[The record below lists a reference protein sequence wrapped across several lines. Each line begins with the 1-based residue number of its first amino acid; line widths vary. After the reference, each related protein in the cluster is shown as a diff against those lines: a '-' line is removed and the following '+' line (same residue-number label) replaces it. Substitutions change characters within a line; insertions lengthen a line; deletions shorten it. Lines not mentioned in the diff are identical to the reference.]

1 MLRHTLLLQSRYF
14 VAKLEKR
21 KNSLGR
27 GGVHPKECELQING
41 ERMLAAAGGG
51 GTERKPGER
60 SPERQRG
67 RGTKIPPRGRRW
79 LRGTRDAASAP
90 TR

>member
-14 VAKLEKR
+14 VAKLKKR

-51 GTERKPGER
+51 GR
-60 SPERQRG
+60 
-67 RGTKIPPRGRRW
+67 
-79 LRGTRDAASAP
+79 
-90 TR
+90 